1 MCIDGPTRQGGASL
15 IELIMFIMIIG
26 IALAGV
32 LLVMDQITGNSAGTM
47 ARKQALS
54 IAEAL
59 LDEVESKPYTYCDPD
74 DANVTSATSA
84 TVGGAG
90 CATTV
95 EAIGPEA
102 GETRYAAPRF
112 DNVND
117 YQNFS
122 MQADNGGIKD
132 ISNTL
137 ISGLDGYAASVV
149 VAAPSAGLGG
159 IAAASGVL
167 QITVTVT
174 GPADTQVVLDGYRTR
189 YAPNGAP

>member
-1 MCIDGPTRQGGASL
+1 
-15 IELIMFIMIIG
+15 MFILIIG

-32 LLVMDQITGNSAGTM
+32 LLVMAQITGNSASTM
-47 ARKQALS
+47 ARKQALA

-59 LDEVESKPYTYCDPD
+59 LDEAESKPYTYCDPD
-74 DANVTSATSA
+74 DANVTSATAASI
-84 TVGGAG
+84 GGAG
-90 CATTV
+90 CAATV
-95 EAIGPEA
+95 EDPGPEP
-102 GETRYAAPRF
+102 GETRYAAPKF

-122 MQADNGGIKD
+122 MHPGNGGIKD

-137 ISGLDGYAASVV
+137 INGLDGYAASVV
-149 VAAPSAGLGG
+149 VAEPSAGLGG

-174 GPADTQVVLDGYRTR
+174 GPAGTQVVLDGYRTR